1 MVNDRREKQ
10 WRIPSTSLL
19 EATVPS
25 DEVGSNS
32 GCENRTG
39 TEDNTSFQMVHTHT
53 HTEAFTHKWLYAQ
66 RLRQILLHT
75 KVFYTQTLC
84 TQTEP
89 QMTFLLLMLKDRAT
103 VQHQPYS
110 TKKKTLYTQTCLH
123 RRFSADAFRHRRLYT
138 HTLYIQ
144 KRLHK
149 RFYTQTF
156 SYIQTLLHRDIFTQ
170 TQAISSWFYA
180 RLRTVD
186 SQPRTPGRTTF
197 GSPKSIHISHPKTG
211 IKQIEINITGTP
223 QDPRTSHNT
232 D

>member
-1 MVNDRREKQ
+1 MVSDRREKQ

-75 KVFYTQTLC
+75 KAFYTQTLC

-110 TKKKTLYTQTCLH
+110 RKKRRFTH
-123 RRFSADAFRHRRLYT
+123 RRVYTDVFPQTLLHTDAFRHRRLYT

-144 KRLHK
+144 KRLYK

-156 SYIQTLLHRDIFTQ
+156 SYIQALLHRDI
-170 TQAISSWFYA
+170 
-180 RLRTVD
+180 LRTDTGDLVVVLCP
-186 SQPRTPGRTTF
+186 SQDRRQSAADPG
-197 GSPKSIHISHPKTG
+197 
-211 IKQIEINITGTP
+211 
-223 QDPRTSHNT
+223 
-232 D
+232 